1 MERKLM
7 QLDEIAV
14 LKVIVTNRISRLT
27 DTQDLAKA
35 KILLANIEKNE
46 VDGLAEVEEYK
57 EVTGE

>member
-1 MERKLM
+1 M